1 MTIIF
6 KTIDTPMAN
15 KLARSYSALLYAKK
29 LRELLE
35 SVTTDIDYSGYD
47 KYSLHQYINALL
59 TTSHQ
64 GEALIKYQIARK
76 YLFKDTVAGFEIK
89 VGNSRADFASIN
101 DVTRCYE
108 IKTELDNLNK
118 LIKQSWD
125 YTSVFEYNTVILDE
139 KHLSQ
144 AIKELPKCYGLTI
157 IGKKSLKPFRRAEKN
172 PNICARC
179 QLETLTTKELDVFFS
194 GKRISIYE
202 ILTRYSASAVN
213 KGFKLALKNRY
224 RNRWEFMRKHH
235 EQILPIDFQFFF
247 STQESPSLLYQR
259 DF

>member
-1 MTIIF
+1 MTSLSR
-6 KTIDTPMAN
+6 TIDTPTAN
-15 KLARSYSALLYAKK
+15 ILARSYSALLYPKK

-35 SVTTDIDYSGYD
+35 SVTTDTDYSGED
-47 KYSLHQYINALL
+47 KYALHQHINQML
-59 TTSHQ
+59 TANHQ
-64 GEALIKYQIARK
+64 GEALIKYKIAMK
-76 YLFKDTVAGFEIK
+76 YLFRDTVAGFEIK

-101 DVTRCYE
+101 GVTRCYE

-139 KHLSQ
+139 KHLTQ
-144 AIKELPKCYGLTI
+144 ATRELPKEYGITI

-172 PNICARC
+172 ANICAKC
-179 QLETLTTKELDVFFS
+179 QLEALTAKEIEMFFA
-194 GKRISIYE
+194 GKKSAINE
-202 ILTRYSASAVN
+202 ILSRYSAGAVN
-213 KGFKLALKNRY
+213 KGFKLALKDRY

-235 EQILPIDFQFFF
+235 QQILPIDFQFFF

-259 DF
+259 NF

>member
-1 MTIIF
+1 M
-6 KTIDTPMAN
+6 
-15 KLARSYSALLYAKK
+15 
-29 LRELLE
+29 
-35 SVTTDIDYSGYD
+35 
-47 KYSLHQYINALL
+47 
-59 TTSHQ
+59 
-64 GEALIKYQIARK
+64 K
-76 YLFKDTVAGFEIK
+76 YLFRDTVAGFEIK

-101 DVTRCYE
+101 GVTRCYE

-139 KHLSQ
+139 KHLTQ
-144 AIKELPKCYGLTI
+144 ATRELPEEYGITI

-172 PNICARC
+172 ANICAKC
-179 QLETLTTKELDVFFS
+179 QLEALTAKEIEMFFA
-194 GKRISIYE
+194 GKKSAINE
-202 ILTRYSASAVN
+202 ILSRYSAGAVN

-235 EQILPIDFQFFF
+235 QQILPIDFQFFF

-259 DF
+259 NF